1 MGIFSRI
8 SDVIRANLND
18 LLDRVEDPEKMIK
31 QVILEM
37 EANIQDGRGQVA
49 RAIAAVRRLE
59 GRIRVDRATLD
70 RIEKTI
76 GRALEHGDDDEARD
90 VIRRKMEAEEA
101 ATHLEEQLVE
111 ARARAQKMKTDLRA
125 LEDKVQE
132 ARRKR
137 DTLIARKRL
146 AVAQKDLNTSAEGFA
161 RAFRR
166 AGRMQEVEDRLA
178 GLEAEAEAYDELLFE
193 NGGPLRALKRKAL
206 EHDVEVDL
214 SRRKQG
220 RPSGETS

>member
-8 SDVIRANLND
+8 SDVIKANLND
-18 LLDRVEDPEKMIK
+18 LLDRVEDPEKMVK
-31 QVILEM
+31 QVIVEM
-37 EANIQDGRGQVA
+37 EANIQDCREQVA

-59 GRIRVDRATLD
+59 GRIRVDRASLD

-76 GRALEHGDDDEARD
+76 ARALEHGDDDEARD
-90 VIRRKMEAEEA
+90 LIRQKMEAEEA
-101 ATHLEEQLVE
+101 AVTLEEQLQE
-111 ARARAQKMKTDLRA
+111 ARVRAQKMKADLRA

-146 AVAQKDLNTSAEGFA
+146 ATAQKDLNMSAEGFA

-166 AGRMQEVEDRLA
+166 AGRMQDVEDRLA

-206 EHDVEVDL
+206 EHDVENEL
-214 SRRKQG
+214 SRRKQT
-220 RPSGETS
+220 RASSGDS